1 MFLRIRA
8 YLTLGVSLFVV
19 ALVAGSCTADSSDPS
34 FTVGLVTN
42 NSNGLKNVEGF
53 VEGMVGLGYTEG
65 DNITYVF
72 AGEPLTGD
80 DLDSALGDMVSAGVD
95 LIFTAGT
102 PTGVAAHRITMD
114 TGVPV
119 VFGVIA
125 DPIKAGVMEDLTT
138 PGGNMTGV
146 KLHADQSRR
155 LELLAEMASTSD
167 RIFVPFNPDDAAASS
182 AVDQISAVAPGLG
195 IELVLGH
202 ARTDSEVAEL
212 LANFPE
218 DVGAIFLVPDSTVNA
233 HLADI
238 LVLAS
243 AAKLP
248 TSGPSIA
255 QVEDG
260 ALTTYG
266 FVHHDA
272 GAQAA
277 RIADQVLRGA
287 DPGTLPV
294 ENTES
299 FFAINLDTAE
309 QIDLEISSA
318 ILQRA
323 QIILRGDDEE

>member
-1 MFLRIRA
+1 MLSRTRSCLSLGTFL
-8 YLTLGVSLFVV
+8 LVV
-19 ALVAGSCTADSSDPS
+19 ALVAGSCSPESSEPS

-42 NSNGLKNVEGF
+42 NANGLRNVEGF
-53 VEGMVGLGYTEG
+53 VEGMMALGYTEG
-65 DNITYVF
+65 DNVTYVS

-80 DLDSALGDMVSAGVD
+80 DLDSALADMVSAGVD

-125 DPIKAGVMEDLTT
+125 DPIKAGVMEDLTK

-146 KLHADQSRR
+146 KLHTDQSRR
-155 LELLAEMASTSD
+155 LELLAEMVSSSD

-182 AVDQISAVAPGLG
+182 AVDQIIAVAPGLG
-195 IELVLGH
+195 IELVLGE
-202 ARTDSEVAEL
+202 ARNGTEVAEL
-212 LANFPE
+212 LASFPE
-218 DVGAIFLVPDSTVNA
+218 DVGGIFLVPDSTVNA

-238 LVLAS
+238 LALA
-243 AAKLP
+243 AAARLP

-255 QVEDG
+255 QVEGG

-266 FVHHDA
+266 FVHRDA

-277 RIADQVLRGA
+277 RFADQVLRGA
-287 DPGTLPV
+287 DPGMLPV

-299 FFAINLDTAE
+299 FLAINLATAE
-309 QIDLEISSA
+309 EIGLEIPSEV
-318 ILQRA
+318 LRQA